1 MSLSFKSQIAPKGL
15 EFKPSEIIISGKYC
29 SIMTIVSY
37 PKSISEGYLANLTQV
52 SGIKVCIKHIP
63 IAFSV
68 LAKMLNKEI
77 AEIYK
82 NINLNPVMIEYNLS
96 KERFNQILQKISLV
110 INKSAEGIDPYM
122 IEVNDDHN
130 DCTGSCY
137 SCEGCK

>member
-1 MSLSFKSQIAPKGL
+1 MYDNLIDMARELGR
-15 EFKPSEIIISGKYC
+15 EIQANEEYIDFRIKQQNLDCNAKIQEHLKNFNSKKNEINQEISKENC
-29 SIMTIVSY
+29 DNTKID
-37 PKSISEGYLANLTQV
+37 L
-52 SGIKVCIKHIP
+52 
-63 IAFSV
+63 
-68 LAKMLNKEI
+68 LNKEI

-82 NINLNPVMIEYNLS
+82 NINSNPVMIEYNLS